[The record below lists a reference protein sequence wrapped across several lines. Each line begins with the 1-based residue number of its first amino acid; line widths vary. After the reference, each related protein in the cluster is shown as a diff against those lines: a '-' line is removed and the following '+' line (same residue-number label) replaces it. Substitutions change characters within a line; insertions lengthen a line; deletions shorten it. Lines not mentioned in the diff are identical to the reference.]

1 MTERIGDFNVSL
13 EIDTVM
19 IKDLKGELIKA
30 ETFRASEAIDKYKE
44 LCKNFKEKV
53 EKRKAAGL

>member
-44 LCKNFKEKV
+44 LCKNLKERV

>member
-30 ETFRASEAIDKYKE
+30 ETFRASEAVDK
-44 LCKNFKEKV
+44 LS
-53 EKRKAAGL
+53 LIHI